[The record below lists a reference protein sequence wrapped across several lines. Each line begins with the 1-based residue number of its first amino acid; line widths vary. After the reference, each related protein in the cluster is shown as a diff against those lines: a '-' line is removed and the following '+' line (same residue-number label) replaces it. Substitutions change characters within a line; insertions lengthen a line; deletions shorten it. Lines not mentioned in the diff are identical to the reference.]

1 MIYIR
6 QTLIIIY
13 YRCVQFPFHKSNIVI
28 HTSFG
33 NSKFGSQL
41 FWASCHLFQNEIIN
55 AYDDSNIQIG
65 AILSF

>member
-1 MIYIR
+1 
-6 QTLIIIY
+6 
-13 YRCVQFPFHKSNIVI
+13 
-28 HTSFG
+28 
-33 NSKFGSQL
+33 L